1 MALSRHRR
9 YSGQKEGYDMSRRQ
23 ARPKFIPP
31 MWLVL
36 PLMAFG
42 VYGTSLLFNAI
53 SGAGPW
59 GYGLLGLAAMLLS
72 VLILGTPFAL
82 ARIVQKQRRAA
93 KRAMANARP

>member
-1 MALSRHRR
+1 M
-9 YSGQKEGYDMSRRQ
+9 SGQRAQG

-31 MWLVL
+31 IWLVL

-53 SGAGPW
+53 SGAGSW

-82 ARIVQKQRRAA
+82 ARIMQKQRKAA
-93 KRAMANARP
+93 KRAMNSTQA